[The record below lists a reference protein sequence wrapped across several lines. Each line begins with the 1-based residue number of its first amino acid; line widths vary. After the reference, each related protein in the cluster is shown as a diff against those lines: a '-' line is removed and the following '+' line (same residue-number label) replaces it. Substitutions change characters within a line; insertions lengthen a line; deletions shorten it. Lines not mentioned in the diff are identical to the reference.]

1 MEGLA
6 YWIEKR
12 KLITPERIALIGN
25 DSRLTYE
32 QMADIINQVAVILSE
47 VYHAKKGERIGVLS
61 GNSIEYLILLFS
73 IAKIGSIA
81 VPLNVRLSEGELDYQ
96 LKDSQSS
103 MLIVS
108 KELYGRGNNLSKNE
122 SIKYLIVLEDLLY
135 GKNSSD
141 SISPVTE
148 KYLDIDG
155 TTPFLIIYTSG
166 TTGKPK
172 GAVLTQENMYWNSI
186 NNIFAI
192 DISSYDRVL
201 TVLPLF
207 HIGGIGLFTLP
218 TLLAGGIVVIPNSFE
233 PGKALE
239 IIEEE
244 EITIF
249 MGVPTIFE
257 AIRRSER
264 FEKASLKSIRWF
276 YSGGAPCPHELINF
290 FIARGI
296 SFGQGYGM
304 TETSPTVFMLS
315 KEDYSKKVGSIG
327 KPVMFVDIRIVDENG
342 FDVEAGEIGELVFRG
357 PNVFSE
363 YWNLPNETASSFKDG
378 WFYSGDLARKD
389 DEGFIYIAGR
399 KKDMIISGGENIYPL
414 EVEQIFLEHPNVN
427 EIAVLG
433 VHDDKWGEVPI
444 AIISLK
450 NGLTDKEELINYCQ
464 GRLAKYKCPKWI
476 EFVNELPKNATGKI
490 DKAYLKR
497 TYDNQD

>member
-25 DSRLTYE
+25 DSRLTYR
-32 QMADIINQVAVILSE
+32 QMADIIDQVAVILSK
-47 VYHAKKGERIGVLS
+47 VYHAKKGDRIGVLS
-61 GNSIEYLILLFS
+61 GNSIEYLMLLFS

-108 KELYGRGNNLSKNE
+108 KELYERGNNLIRNDN
-122 SIKYLIVLEDLLY
+122 IKHLIILDELLF
-135 GKNSSD
+135 GNNLAASMSTATKID
-141 SISPVTE
+141 SG
-148 KYLDIDG
+148 IDG
-155 TTPFLIIYTSG
+155 STPFVIIYTSG

-192 DISSYDRVL
+192 DITSYDRVL

-218 TLLAGGIVVIPNSFE
+218 TLLAGGTVVIPNYFQ
-233 PGKALE
+233 PGEALE
-239 IIEEE
+239 IIEKE

-257 AIRRSER
+257 AIRRSDR
-264 FEKASLKSIRWF
+264 LEKTNLKSIRWF
-276 YSGGAPCPHELINF
+276 YSGGAPCPQELINF

-296 SFGQGYGM
+296 AFGQGYGM

-315 KEDYSKKVGSIG
+315 KEDYNKKVGSIG
-327 KPVMFVDIRIVDENG
+327 KPVMFVDIRIVDDNG
-342 FDVEAGEIGELVFRG
+342 NDIETGEIGELIFRG
-357 PNVFSE
+357 PNVLKE
-363 YWNLPNETASSFKDG
+363 YWNLPNETAKSFKDG

-389 DEGFIYIAGR
+389 EDGFIYIAGR

-414 EVEQIFLEHPNVN
+414 EVEQVFLEHPNVN
-427 EIAVLG
+427 EIAVIG
-433 VHDDKWGEVPI
+433 THDDKWGEVPI

-450 NGLTDKEELINYCQ
+450 NGITDKVELINHCQ
-464 GRLAKYKCPKWI
+464 ARLAKYKCPKRI
-476 EFVNELPKNATGKI
+476 DFVNELPKNATGKI

-497 TYDNQD
+497 TYSNQD